1 MRILRHK
8 QSGEFIPHPRT
19 DDEPAVGLDPAYEE
33 FWLVE
38 KQRPVLTPQQAAERF
53 EEVDE
58 KTKTIT
64 RGWRIT
70 HLPEPPPPEPE
81 PRWVEF
87 GAALVADPDINQFIG
102 GIAQAAPVLHLMLGV
117 GLGQAAQGDSRTFLT
132 AWAGTLAAELV
143 PNELVEHLQRAA
155 AGFDLP
161 ADFIAELQGPPT
173 P

>member
-1 MRILRHK
+1 MQILRHK
-8 QSGEFIPHPRT
+8 ETGEVLPHPRT
-19 DDEPAVGLDPAYEE
+19 DNQPAVGLGPIYEE

-38 KQRPVLTPQQAAERF
+38 MQLPTLTPQQTAERF

-58 KTKTIT
+58 AAKTVT

-70 HLPEPPPPEPE
+70 HLPEPPPPPPE
-81 PRWVEF
+81 PRWVQF

-132 AWAGTLAAELV
+132 AWAGALAAGLV
-143 PNELVEHLQRAA
+143 PKELVEHLQEAA

-161 ADFIAELQGPPT
+161 AEFIAELQGPPT